1 MEGLRRAIRRLRE
14 SWRSKGRASR
24 IRMVAVACI
33 PIVVAIVCV
42 WMLASSLGGKD
53 ETLELPTDTGLSVI
67 SNGKRNHVQS
77 VTLDDTVQKVT
88 ATFPKDHRY
97 MHEGHEYDSITFT
110 TSLGQA
116 ERLGRILEKGDY
128 KDGYRVVRKGHV
140 NYVEYAFD
148 ILFLLVLLGMVAPML
163 KGFAGSSK
171 TGREDV
177 GGTTFDSVKG
187 EDTAVAEMAEIK
199 DMMVRPEHYR
209 DAGAR
214 MPKGVLLYGEPG
226 TGKTLLA
233 RALAGETSS
242 SFYAANGAQFVEMFV
257 GLGAR
262 RIRKLF
268 RSARDNAPSI
278 IFLDE
283 IDAIGGTR
291 GRDSNSEREQTLNQL
306 LVELDG
312 FEQNGDVLVVAATNR
327 PDFLDKALLRPGRFD
342 RQIEVD
348 MPDAAGREEILKVHA
363 DGKKIGDDVD
373 LASAAAQTQGM
384 SGAQLANVMNESALM
399 AVRDGD
405 GTIHQADLSEGID
418 RVLSGPRKE
427 KRTDYRHGMLQTAYH
442 EGGHA
447 IVALTMKASDPV
459 TKITILPRGRALGYT
474 TIGSDEDTTSYT
486 RSQILAQL
494 AYMMGGRAAEEA
506 RFGDPSTGAAD
517 DIRNATSL
525 ALEYITRYGFGDR
538 LGYWDTENGG
548 HVSEGTERAV
558 EEEISG
564 LLGKALDMARKA
576 ISLNRAQL
584 DSLAGLLMERETLG
598 PAEIAP
604 LAKDITQLDCE
615 GQIQEN
621 GNGRHG
627 RDDDRQG

>member
-1 MEGLRRAIRRLRE
+1 MKRLREAIRRLRE
-14 SWRSKGRASR
+14 SWRSKGRVSR
-24 IRMVAVACI
+24 IRVVSVACI
-33 PIVVAIVCV
+33 AVIVAIVCV
-42 WMLASSLGGKD
+42 WMLASSLGGKDD

-67 SNGKRNHVQS
+67 SNGKSNHVQS
-77 VTLDDTVQKVT
+77 VTLDDTIQKVT
-88 ATFPKDHRY
+88 VTFPKDHRY
-97 MHEGHEYDSITFT
+97 VHDGHEYDSITFT

-116 ERLGRILEKGDY
+116 EQLGKILEKGDY
-128 KDGYRVVRKGHV
+128 KDGYKVVRKGRV

-148 ILFLLVLLGMVAPML
+148 LLFLLILLGMIAPML
-163 KGFAGSSK
+163 NGLTGSSK

-187 EDTAVAEMAEIK
+187 EETAVAEMAEIK
-199 DMMVRPEHYR
+199 DMMVRPDHYR

-233 RALAGETSS
+233 RALAGETNS

-268 RSARDNAPSI
+268 KSARDNAPSI

-348 MPDAAGREEILKVHA
+348 MPDAAGREEILRVHA
-363 DGKKIGDDVD
+363 DGKKLGDDVN
-373 LASAAAQTQGM
+373 LAAIAAQTPGM

-427 KRTDYRHGMLQTAYH
+427 KRTDYKRDMLHTAYH

-447 IVALTMKASDPV
+447 IVAMTMKDSDPV

-474 TIGSDEDTTSYT
+474 IVGSDDDTTNYT
-486 RSQILAQL
+486 RSQILSQL

-506 RFGDPSTGAAD
+506 QYGDPSTGAAD
-517 DIRNATSL
+517 DIRKATSL
-525 ALEYITRYGFGDR
+525 ARAYVAQYGFGER

-548 HVSEGTERAV
+548 HVSEGTENAV
-558 EEEISG
+558 EKEVSD

-584 DSLAGLLMERETLG
+584 DSLAGLLVEKETLG
-598 PAEIAP
+598 SADIEP

-615 GQIQEN
+615 GQVQEN
-621 GNGRHG
+621 GNG
-627 RDDDRQG
+627 